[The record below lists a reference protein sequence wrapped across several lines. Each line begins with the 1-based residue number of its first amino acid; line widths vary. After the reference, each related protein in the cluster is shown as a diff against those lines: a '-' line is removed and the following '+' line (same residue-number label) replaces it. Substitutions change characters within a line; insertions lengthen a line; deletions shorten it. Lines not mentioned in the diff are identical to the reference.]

1 MPETAPT
8 PTAPETVAT
17 PPANTDPAA
26 AGVTPAAEGF
36 KSEESK
42 QAVLAD
48 LARERDARQAL
59 TDQLNDLRTK
69 QEAQNKALAA
79 AFGLAEDPKP
89 GDDITETVNALKARL
104 DASELEATRLRVA
117 AEHNIPA
124 DYHDLLTETDTEKL
138 SAQAKKVGA
147 LIAAKPGE
155 PQNPA
160 FQANPGQGQNGA
172 ADPSAADEAEYE
184 RFYPSTPNGK

>member
-8 PTAPETVAT
+8 TTEPGAPAPTEPAPTT
-17 PPANTDPAA
+17 STDPKPE
-26 AGVTPAAEGF
+26 PAKDDAF

-42 QAVLAD
+42 KSVLAD
-48 LARERDARQAL
+48 LAKERDARQAL
-59 TDQLNDLRTK
+59 EQK
-69 QEAQNKALAA
+69 FEAQQKAFAA
-79 AFGLAEDPKP
+79 ALGLTEEPK
-89 GDDITETVNALKARL
+89 GADITETVNALTKRL
-104 DASELEATRLRVA
+104 DDAEKRAVKLSIA
-117 AEHNIPA
+117 AEKNIPA

-138 SAQAKKVGA
+138 RAQAEKVAA
-147 LIAAKPGE
+147 LVAAASKDD

-172 ADPSAADEAEYE
+172 ADPSAAEEAEYE